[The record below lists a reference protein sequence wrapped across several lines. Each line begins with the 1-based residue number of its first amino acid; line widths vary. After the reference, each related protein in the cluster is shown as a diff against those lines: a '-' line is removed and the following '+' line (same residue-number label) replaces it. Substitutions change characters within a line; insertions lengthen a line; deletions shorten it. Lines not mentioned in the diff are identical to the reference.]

1 MGRLAVAGS
10 SPATDLLV
18 GGTLAVACGSRGVAG
33 TAFLVMAC
41 WAALCRRDLLPAGEE
56 TGGKA
61 CRGRA
66 LVLFFFKMKGLAA
79 EGHAAGGEEG
89 FTREKSEGATLWW
102 AALQAEGRRGE
113 A

>member
-33 TAFLVMAC
+33 RAFLVVAC
-41 WAALCRRDLLPAGEE
+41 WAALGRLDLLPGGGEME
-56 TGGKA
+56 GKA

-66 LVLFFFKMKGLAA
+66 LVLFFWMKGLAA
-79 EGHAAGGEEG
+79 EGHAAGGG
-89 FTREKSEGATLWW
+89 FTREKPEGATLWW
-102 AALQAEGRRGE
+102 AALQAEGRWGE
-113 A
+113 T